1 MSYVKCAGCGAD
13 IVSSQDQDQTLGIII
28 TAKVSYSNGNPVY
41 TFVPW
46 HSSCFF
52 KYVLKNTSID
62 NVLTTLQSEFGINK
76 KYSGAKDNS
85 KSLAEFLS
93 YLIMAYQSMK
103 SDYDVEEACKVLKE
117 TANKLRAEGNK
128 KGAEKIE
135 KAMRGMCE
143 RFL

>member
-1 MSYVKCAGCGAD
+1 MAYQCKGCGGV
-13 IVSSQDQDQTLGIII
+13 ITPSSVGQAPYAVII
-28 TAKVSYSNGNPVY
+28 TKEVSGTDTNPTY
-41 TFVPW
+41 TDAYW
-46 HSSCFF
+46 HPGCFF
-52 KYVLKNTSID
+52 KYVLKSVFID
-62 NVLTTLQSEFGINK
+62 RTLTTIQSEFGINK

-103 SDYDVEEACKVLKE
+103 SDYDVEDACKTLKE

-135 KAMRGMCE
+135 KAMKGMCE

>member
-1 MSYVKCAGCGAD
+1 MALTCAGCGREILVGD
-13 IVSSQDQDQTLGIII
+13 SLIRTEMFTGYDQQ
-28 TAKVSYSNGNPVY
+28 GNP
-41 TFVPW
+41 TFSYNYW
-46 HSSCFF
+46 HFSCFF
-52 KYVLKNTSID
+52 KYMLKNVFID
-62 NVLTTLQSEFGINK
+62 RTLTTLSEFGINK

-103 SDYDVEEACKVLKE
+103 SDYNVEEACKTLKE
-117 TANKLRAEGNK
+117 TANKLRAEGDK

>member
-1 MSYVKCAGCGAD
+1 MSIKCPGCSKD
-13 IVSSQDQDQTLGIII
+13 IQVGDSLIRTEVFLGYDQQNNPIF
-28 TAKVSYSNGNPVY
+28 SYSY
-41 TFVPW
+41 W
-46 HSSCFF
+46 HFSCFF
-52 KYVLKNTSID
+52 KYMLKNVFI
-62 NVLTTLQSEFGINK
+62 NKALTTLSEFGINK

-103 SDYDVEEACKVLKE
+103 SDYDVEEACKTLKE
-117 TANKLRAEGNK
+117 TANKLRAEGDK

-135 KAMRGMCE
+135 KAMKGMCE

>member
-1 MSYVKCAGCGAD
+1 MATLNCEGCGGGIETNSED
-13 IVSSQDQDQTLGIII
+13 LKLGVIK
-28 TAKVSYSNGNPVY
+28 TVYVSYNNGNPVY
-41 TFVPW
+41 TDKYW
-46 HSSCFF
+46 HPGCFF
-52 KYVLKNTSID
+52 KYVLKNVFID
-62 NVLTTLQSEFGINK
+62 RTLTTIQSEFGINK

-103 SDYDVEEACKVLKE
+103 SDYNIEDACKTLKE
-117 TANKLRAEGNK
+117 TANKLRAEGDK

-135 KAMRGMCE
+135 KAMKGMCE